1 MTISSD
7 VMVSAQLALQRR
19 LDTIAG
25 NIANA
30 NTAGFRAEHVEFTS
44 ILSRMT
50 DKPVHFASQGGVRL
64 STETGAFSQTG
75 NPLDVAINGPAWLA
89 VQTPSGQAFTRDGRL
104 KVSPAGELLTATGY
118 RVLDAGGAPVAL
130 NPNAG
135 PPEITREGQVRQ
147 AGRLIG
153 GIGLYTLPADA
164 PLARYGDTLVTSTQ
178 PATPVVDPAVAS
190 LHQGFV
196 ENSNVNSVEEVTS
209 LITVTRTFD
218 AVTAMMR
225 TMDNARRDAIRDIGS
240 G

>member
-1 MTISSD
+1 MSIASD

-30 NTAGFRAEHVEFTS
+30 NTAGFRAEEVEFTS
-44 ILSRMT
+44 ILSRLT
-50 DKPVHFASQGGVRL
+50 DTPVHFASQGGTRL
-64 STETGAFSQTG
+64 STEAGAFSQTG

-89 VQTPSGQAFTRDGRL
+89 VQTPSGQAYTRDGRL
-104 KVSPAGELLTATGY
+104 KISPAGELLTATGY
-118 RVLDAGGAPVAL
+118 PVLDAGGAPVTL

-135 PPEITREGQVRQ
+135 PPEITREGQVLQ
-147 AGRLIG
+147 AGRRIG
-153 GIGLYTLPADA
+153 GIGLYTLPANA
-164 PLARYGDTLVTSTQ
+164 TLARYGDTLVTSSE
-178 PATPVVDPAVAS
+178 PAVPVVDPAVAS
-190 LHQGFV
+190 LQQGFV
-196 ENSNVNSVEEVTS
+196 ENSNVNSVEEISS

-225 TMDNARRDAIRDIGS
+225 AMDSARRDAIRDIGA